1 MDRTS
6 HPLDFVVTHI
16 NAFRFVQGFIQ
27 FPLKFLFQ
35 LITVNSVMVVVYPA
49 NVWTKQFDRQIQ
61 VSVEIIIVWTKLDL
75 QDQHFLSNTQW
86 KHFVLWYFN
95 LNRLKDCFIKN
106 FLFNAQFELCMSFY
120 NNCVDKKNST
130 NNLTLTFKPIIQ
142 IYKIVLN
149 YKLIK
154 LFSWYE
160 LRFKSNIDSWLRLLF
175 LNCRRW
181 KTIFQREPKNTTIKY
196 QTFSSM

>member
-1 MDRTS
+1 MLVVGMDRTS

-75 QDQHFLSNTQW
+75 QDQHFVSKTQW
-86 KHFVLWYFN
+86 KHFVLWYFD
-95 LNRLKDCFIKN
+95 LNRLEDCFIES
-106 FLFNAQFELCMSFY
+106 FLFNAQFELCMSVY
-120 NNCVDKKNST
+120 NNCVDKK
-130 NNLTLTFKPIIQ
+130 II
-142 IYKIVLN
+142 LN

-160 LRFKSNIDSWLRLLF
+160 LSFKFNIGSWLRLLF
-175 LNCRRW
+175 LNCKRW
-181 KTIFQREPKNTTIKY
+181 KIIFQREPKNTTIKY
-196 QTFSSM
+196 QNCLINVVISKH

>member
-75 QDQHFLSNTQW
+75 QDQHFVSKTQW

-95 LNRLKDCFIKN
+95 LNRLNNCFIES
-106 FLFNAQFELCMSFY
+106 FLFNAQFELCMSVTY
-120 NNCVDKKNST
+120 
-130 NNLTLTFKPIIQ
+130 NLTLTFKPIIQ
-142 IYKIVLN
+142 FYKTVLN

-154 LFSWYE
+154 LFSWYQ
-160 LRFKSNIDSWLRLLF
+160 LHFKFNIDSWLRLLF
-175 LNCRRW
+175 LNCRRL
-181 KTIFQREPKNTTIKY
+181 KIIFQREPKNTTIKY
-196 QTFSSM
+196 QNFLINVVISKH